1 MEAIQSMLQGS
12 GLFESQILV
21 LLMIFGM
28 VVLAVLGTTRFLFS
42 GDAVGRRLRENGDKP
57 AATGKTSAH
66 SLKYKDAEGGLSKL
80 LRPLTQYVIPTSEEG
95 LSRIRATLM
104 QAGYM
109 GPSAVRIY
117 YGLRVGLAIT
127 LPLLFSLF
135 TPILSRQ
142 MPIEKII
149 LLALGAAL
157 FGLYL
162 PSLWVSQ
169 VRQKRQVAA
178 SNGFPDTLD
187 MLLVCVEAGLSLDGA
202 LNRVGQEIETAHPV
216 LAEQFMLVSL
226 ELRAGKSR
234 EEALRNLAH
243 RIGID
248 DVRSFV
254 TLLVQSENL
263 GTSIALALR
272 IHAEEMRRKRM
283 SRAEEKANKLPVKL
297 SVPLVLC
304 ILPALMLTVMSPAV
318 ITVIRNLLPALGGN

>member
-1 MEAIQSMLQGS
+1 MEAIQSMLQES
-12 GLFESQILV
+12 GLFESQIAV

-28 VVLAVLGTTRFLFS
+28 VVLAVYGTTRVLFPQ
-42 GDAVGRRLRENGDKP
+42 DAVGRRLREDGDASATSGKP
-57 AATGKTSAH
+57 AAH
-66 SLKYKDAEGGLSKL
+66 SLKYKDSETGLARL
-80 LRPLTQYVIPTSEEG
+80 LRPLYQYVIPTSDEG

-109 GPSAVRIY
+109 GPSAARIY
-117 YGLRVGLAIT
+117 YGLRVGLAIA
-127 LPLLFSLF
+127 LPLVFSLF
-135 TPILSRQ
+135 TPMLSRQ

-149 LLALGAAL
+149 MLALGAAL

-162 PSLWVSQ
+162 PTLWVSQ
-169 VRQKRQVAA
+169 KRKARQTAA

-202 LNRVGQEIETAHPV
+202 LNRVGQEIEKAHPV

-283 SRAEEKANKLPVKL
+283 SKAEEKANKLPVKL

-318 ITVIRNLLPALGGN
+318 ITVIRNLLPQLGGH

>member
-1 MEAIQSMLQGS
+1 MEAIQSMLQES
-12 GLFESQILV
+12 GLFESQIAV

-28 VVLAVLGTTRFLFS
+28 VVLAVIGTTRVLFPQ
-42 GDAVGRRLRENGDKP
+42 DAVGRRLREDGD
-57 AATGKTSAH
+57 AGTASGKTSAH
-66 SLKYKDAEGGLSKL
+66 SLKKDSETILTRL
-80 LRPLTQYVIPTSEEG
+80 LRPLYQYVIPTDDEG

-109 GPSAVRIY
+109 GPSAPRVY
-117 YGLRVGLAIT
+117 YGLRVGLAIS
-127 LPLLFSLF
+127 LPLVFSLF

-149 LLALGAAL
+149 MIALGVAL

-169 VRQKRQVAA
+169 KRAKRQLAA

-202 LNRVGQEIETAHPV
+202 LNRVGQEIEKAHPV

-234 EEALRNLAH
+234 EEALRNLSH

-263 GTSIALALR
+263 GTSISLALR

-283 SRAEEKANKLPVKL
+283 SKAEEKANKLPVKL

-318 ITVIRNLLPALGGN
+318 ITVMRNLLPALGGN